1 MPEADGEGRGMEVI
15 TVVWSPLERSA
26 GRSAIYKMIDAFSIL
41 SAVDDRQRA
50 THLIEGGRRQR
61 EPTLRKYGR
70 RDGKEATPHCGFK
83 P

>member
-1 MPEADGEGRGMEVI
+1 MEVI

-50 THLIEGGRRQR
+50 THLIEGGRLQRQGGADR
-61 EPTLRKYGR
+61 QTMRKYGR
-70 RDGKEATPHCGFK
+70 RDEKEATATTDC
-83 P
+83 